1 MLVDTKLRDNI
12 SDMIAYEKHTGA
24 TDGGQDGK
32 QQKLKDH
39 FEELRE
45 RQRLAQR
52 EFHQKLFTE
61 LQKEVNFYKKE
72 VFFPEIFLKYF
83 LNKKVSSDGGT
94 RKSAVAEALGTKF
107 ELPATNKQLS
117 HSKSSGQVIRARTLV
132 LGIITIQTIVS

>member
-32 QQKLKDH
+32 LKDH

-45 RQRLAQR
+45 KQRLAQR

-61 LQKEVNFYKKE
+61 LQKEV
-72 VFFPEIFLKYF
+72 VFDNRI
-83 LNKKVSSDGGT
+83 
-94 RKSAVAEALGTKF
+94 
-107 ELPATNKQLS
+107 LS
-117 HSKSSGQVIRARTLV
+117 NISQFFSHKGQY
-132 LGIITIQTIVS
+132 